1 MSAVVAAFT
10 FVDFGPSPWYRSA
23 VFKREQNND
32 MAEQTG
38 KQPDKRERDKKT
50 IGGRSKG
57 LYIGSVII
65 LVLVVVTFVGAPVV
79 GGMGGSG
86 NLVFGRYAGED
97 IAYAPGNF
105 FARQYEGV
113 AQQLRDSG
121 NEMDI
126 EWQLRLA
133 WRQAFNS
140 TVLRTAILHTARQSG
155 ARVSEERIDER
166 IARDP
171 RFNQNGR
178 FDVAAYRAT
187 GNQERFQ
194 LRNFH
199 RENTLFERVVED
211 ILGGA
216 PISPREVEFV
226 ANMSGPER
234 SFDVVRFPFSRF
246 PESQVVLYAQDEAE
260 LFAELNLS
268 VITVATEEEAQRVRQ
283 QATEPGNPFGELART
298 FSRDAFADQNGEIG
312 SVWGYELQQELLS
325 PESLTA
331 LINLSPGDISTPVET
346 TSGWAIYRA
355 EEGVVPFSADRPEAV
370 ATARSFMQTFEQGR
384 IQDFVRDE
392 ATQFVASFDPAT
404 ESLNARAGEI
414 GLSVASTNFFP
425 INFGNQQ
432 IFNTPRAT
440 DIPDLTEAANRE
452 RFFEI
457 AFALEEDQLSEPVL
471 LRQAVIVL
479 RLREERDL
487 GEDGGFIVREFYDS
501 LHQQFLSEE
510 VEDAYVQRDLL
521 QDNFNQAFNR
531 FILGVN

>member
-1 MSAVVAAFT
+1 MVP
-10 FVDFGPSPWYRSA
+10 FG
-23 VFKREQNND
+23 
-32 MAEQTG
+32 MAEPTG
-38 KQPDKRERDKKT
+38 KQTNKQEREKKSF
-50 IGGRSKG
+50 GGRSKG

-79 GGMGGSG
+79 GGFGGSG

-97 IAYAPGNF
+97 IVYAPGNF

-140 TVLRTAILHTARQSG
+140 TVLRTAILHAAERSG
-155 ARVSEERIDER
+155 ARVSEARVDER

-187 GNQERFQ
+187 DNQERFQ
-194 LRNFH
+194 LRAFH
-199 RENTLFERVVED
+199 RENTLFEQMVDD
-211 ILGGA
+211 ILSGA
-216 PISPREVEFV
+216 PVSPGEIDFV

-246 PESQVVLYAQDEAE
+246 PESQVALYAQEEAH

-268 VITVATEEEAQRVRQ
+268 VITVASEEEAQRVRQ

-298 FSRDAFADQNGEIG
+298 FSRDAYADQNGEIG
-312 SVWGYELQQELLS
+312 SIWGYELQQELLS
-325 PESLTA
+325 PESLDQ
-331 LINLSPGDISTPVET
+331 LIDLSPGDISSPLET
-346 TSGWAIYRA
+346 TAGWAIYRA
-355 EEGVVPFSADRPEAV
+355 EEDVIPFSPDRPEALAV
-370 ATARSFMQTFEQGR
+370 ARSFMQTFEQGR

-392 ATQFVASFDPAT
+392 AAQLVATFDPAS

-414 GLSVASTNFFP
+414 GLTVAATNFFP

-432 IFNTPRAT
+432 IFNTPRSA
-440 DIPDLTEAANRE
+440 DVPELQEAANRE

-457 AFALEEDQLSEPVL
+457 AFSLEEDQLSEPII
-471 LRQAVIVL
+471 LRQSAIVL

-487 GEDGGFIVREFYDS
+487 GDDGGFIVREFYDS

-510 VEDAYVQRDLL
+510 VEAAYIQQDLL

-531 FILGVN
+531 YILGVN